1 MAKNFGNAGSMKAV
15 ANAKKVEQEKAQVV
29 ALQNISNDNLIDNP
43 KNGEDISFTADLEES
58 MKQNGF
64 TDPMEVTDFGMDNGK
79 YMILSGHRRRMAG
92 VKVFGK
98 EFFFPC
104 IVRHFDNAEQ
114 VQNYTLMANAQR
126 DSAKDPCLF
135 CARYKLHEEYLQSI
149 GFKGSKR
156 EEIAKRLGISA
167 QQSDRY
173 NNMNKIILPVWDM
186 VRAEIVGISSVQPM
200 AKHTKEEQLVIYNI
214 MQSAV
219 DKGVNLSRDTVKKI
233 VDGFREGKT
242 TWEEIADMP
251 RDSGLPLNGFADSE
265 PSESRDNGESGNRND
280 EVNREHDPIADELDA
295 MDEAEREWNE
305 NQQDNEDGEDE
316 AEEKEKHEPTPEEKA
331 LKLGEDIAKQLAKLD
346 TSLQD
351 IWKCKDKESAVDIVI
366 NMKSTMLAL
375 VDEMVRVSDDWKINE
390 EADKALT
397 EIVEAVELFNK

>member
-64 TDPMEVTDFGMDNGK
+64 TDPMEVTDFGMDSGK

-135 CARYKLHEEYLQSI
+135 CARYKLHEEYLESI

-167 QQSDRY
+167 QQADRY

-295 MDEAEREWNE
+295 MDESEREWNE
-305 NQQDNEDGEDE
+305 NQQGNEDGEDE

-375 VDEMVRVSDDWKINE
+375 VDEMVRVSDDWEINE

>member
-135 CARYKLHEEYLQSI
+135 CARYKLHEEYLESI

-167 QQSDRY
+167 QQADRY

-375 VDEMVRVSDDWKINE
+375 VEEMVRVSDDWKINE

>member
-135 CARYKLHEEYLQSI
+135 CARYKLHEEYLESI

-167 QQSDRY
+167 QQADRY

-295 MDEAEREWNE
+295 MDEVEREWNE

>member
-135 CARYKLHEEYLQSI
+135 CARYKLHEEYLESI

-167 QQSDRY
+167 QQADRY

-305 NQQDNEDGEDE
+305 NQQNNEDGEDE

>member
-135 CARYKLHEEYLQSI
+135 CARYKLHEEYLESI

-167 QQSDRY
+167 QQADRY

-265 PSESRDNGESGNRND
+265 PSESQDNGESGNRND

>member
-135 CARYKLHEEYLQSI
+135 CARYKLHEEYLESI

-167 QQSDRY
+167 QQADRY

-200 AKHTKEEQLVIYNI
+200 AKHTKEEQLVICNI

-305 NQQDNEDGEDE
+305 NQQENEDGEDE

-375 VDEMVRVSDDWKINE
+375 VDEMVRVSDDWEINE

>member
-135 CARYKLHEEYLQSI
+135 CARYKLHEEYLESI

-167 QQSDRY
+167 QQADRY

-316 AEEKEKHEPTPEEKA
+316 AEEKEKHEQTPEEKA

>member
-64 TDPMEVTDFGMDNGK
+64 TDPMEVTDFGMESGK
-79 YMILSGHRRRMAG
+79 YMILSGHRRRQAG
-92 VKVFGK
+92 IKVFGK

-135 CARYKLHEEYLQSI
+135 CARYKLHEEYLESI

-167 QQSDRY
+167 QQADRY

-305 NQQDNEDGEDE
+305 NQQENEDGEDE

-346 TSLQD
+346 TSLQN

-375 VDEMVRVSDDWKINE
+375 VDEMVRVSDDWEINE

>member
-1 MAKNFGNAGSMKAV
+1 MAKTFGNAGSMKAV

-135 CARYKLHEEYLQSI
+135 CARYKLHEEYLESI

-167 QQSDRY
+167 QQADRY

>member
-135 CARYKLHEEYLQSI
+135 CARYKLHEEYLESI

-167 QQSDRY
+167 QQADRY

-305 NQQDNEDGEDE
+305 NQQDNEDGEDK

>member
-64 TDPMEVTDFGMDNGK
+64 TDPMEVTDFGMDSGK

-135 CARYKLHEEYLQSI
+135 CARYKLHEEYLESI

-167 QQSDRY
+167 QQADRY

-214 MQSAV
+214 MQRAV

-251 RDSGLPLNGFADSE
+251 RDSGLPLNAFADSE

-375 VDEMVRVSDDWKINE
+375 VDEMVRVSDDWEINE

>member
-64 TDPMEVTDFGMDNGK
+64 TDPMEVTDFGMESGK

-135 CARYKLHEEYLQSI
+135 CARYKLHEEYLESI

-167 QQSDRY
+167 QQADRY

-265 PSESRDNGESGNRND
+265 PSESRDSEENGNRND

-295 MDEAEREWNE
+295 MDEAEREWKE
-305 NQQDNEDGEDE
+305 NQQENEDGEDE

-375 VDEMVRVSDDWKINE
+375 VDEIVRVSDDWEINE

>member
-135 CARYKLHEEYLQSI
+135 CARYKLHEEYLESI

-167 QQSDRY
+167 QQADRY

-251 RDSGLPLNGFADSE
+251 RDSGLPLNSFADSE

>member
-135 CARYKLHEEYLQSI
+135 CARYKLHEEYLESI

-167 QQSDRY
+167 QQADRY

-219 DKGVNLSRDTVKKI
+219 DKGVSLSRDTVKKI

>member
-64 TDPMEVTDFGMDNGK
+64 TDPMEVTDFGMESGK
-79 YMILSGHRRRMAG
+79 YMILSGHRRRQAG
-92 VKVFGK
+92 IKVFGK

-104 IVRHFDNAEQ
+104 IVRHFNNAEQ

-135 CARYKLHEEYLQSI
+135 CARYKLHEEYLESI

-167 QQSDRY
+167 QQADRY

-305 NQQDNEDGEDE
+305 NQQENEDGEDE

-375 VDEMVRVSDDWKINE
+375 VDEMVRVSDDWEINE

>member
-135 CARYKLHEEYLQSI
+135 CARYKLHEEYLESI

-167 QQSDRY
+167 QQADRY

-280 EVNREHDPIADELDA
+280 EVNREHDLIADELDA

>member
-135 CARYKLHEEYLQSI
+135 CARYKLHEEYLESI

-167 QQSDRY
+167 QQADRY

-305 NQQDNEDGEDE
+305 NQQENEDE

-375 VDEMVRVSDDWKINE
+375 VDEMVRVSDDWEINE

>member
-135 CARYKLHEEYLQSI
+135 CARYKLHEEYLESI

-167 QQSDRY
+167 QQADRY

-265 PSESRDNGESGNRND
+265 PSESRDNGKSGNRND

>member
-15 ANAKKVEQEKAQVV
+15 ANARKVEQEKAQVI

-64 TDPMEVTDFGMDNGK
+64 TDPMEVTDFGMESGK
-79 YMILSGHRRRMAG
+79 YMILSGHRRRQAG

-135 CARYKLHEEYLQSI
+135 CGRYKLHEEYLESI

-167 QQSDRY
+167 QQADRY

-186 VRAEIVGISSVQPM
+186 VRAETVGISSVQPM

-251 RDSGLPLNGFADSE
+251 RDSGLPLNGFVDSE
-265 PSESRDNGESGNRND
+265 PSESRDNEDSGNRND

-305 NQQDNEDGEDE
+305 NQQEKENEE
-316 AEEKEKHEPTPEEKA
+316 EKHEPTPEEKA

-346 TSLQD
+346 TNLQD
-351 IWKCKDKESAVDIVI
+351 IWKCKDKESAVDIVV

-375 VDEMVRVSDDWKINE
+375 VDEMVRVSDDWEITD
-390 EADKALT
+390 EAEKAFT
-397 EIVEAVELFNK
+397 EIIEAVELFNK

>member
-135 CARYKLHEEYLQSI
+135 CARYKLHEEYLESI

-167 QQSDRY
+167 QQADRY

-375 VDEMVRVSDDWKINE
+375 VDEMVRVSDDWEINE
-390 EADKALT
+390 EADKAFT

>member
-135 CARYKLHEEYLQSI
+135 CARYKLHEEYLESI

-167 QQSDRY
+167 QQADRY

-280 EVNREHDPIADELDA
+280 EVNREH
-295 MDEAEREWNE
+295 
-305 NQQDNEDGEDE
+305 QQDNEDGEDE

>member
-135 CARYKLHEEYLQSI
+135 CARYKLHEEYLESI

-156 EEIAKRLGISA
+156 EKIAKRLGISA
-167 QQSDRY
+167 QQADRY

-295 MDEAEREWNE
+295 MDKAEREWNE

>member
-135 CARYKLHEEYLQSI
+135 CARYKLHEEYLESI

-167 QQSDRY
+167 QQADRY

-305 NQQDNEDGEDE
+305 NQQDNE
-316 AEEKEKHEPTPEEKA
+316 EKEKHEPTPEEKA

>member
-1 MAKNFGNAGSMKAV
+1 MSKNFGNAGSMKAV

-29 ALQNISNDNLIDNP
+29 ALQNISNNNLIDNP

-135 CARYKLHEEYLQSI
+135 CARYKLHEEYLESI

-167 QQSDRY
+167 QQADRY

-305 NQQDNEDGEDE
+305 NQQENEDGEDE

-375 VDEMVRVSDDWKINE
+375 VDEMVRVSDDWEINE

>member
-29 ALQNISNDNLIDNP
+29 ALQNISNNNLIDNP

-135 CARYKLHEEYLQSI
+135 CARYKLHEEYLESI

-167 QQSDRY
+167 QQADRY

-305 NQQDNEDGEDE
+305 NQQENEDGEDE

-375 VDEMVRVSDDWKINE
+375 VDEMVRVSDDWEINE
-390 EADKALT
+390 EANKALT

>member
-64 TDPMEVTDFGMDNGK
+64 TDPMEVTDFGMESGK
-79 YMILSGHRRRMAG
+79 YMILSGHRRRQAG
-92 VKVFGK
+92 IKVFGK

-135 CARYKLHEEYLQSI
+135 CARYKLHEEYLESI
-149 GFKGSKR
+149 GFNGSKR

-167 QQSDRY
+167 QQADRY

-305 NQQDNEDGEDE
+305 NQQENEDGEDE

-375 VDEMVRVSDDWKINE
+375 VDEMVRVSDDWEINE

>member
-135 CARYKLHEEYLQSI
+135 CARYKLHEEYLESI

-167 QQSDRY
+167 QQADRY

-316 AEEKEKHEPTPEEKA
+316 VEEKEKHEPTPEEKA

>member
-135 CARYKLHEEYLQSI
+135 CARYKLHEEYLESI

-167 QQSDRY
+167 QQADRY

-295 MDEAEREWNE
+295 MDKAEREWNE

-316 AEEKEKHEPTPEEKA
+316 AKEKEKHEPTPEEKA

>member
-135 CARYKLHEEYLQSI
+135 CARYKLHEEYLESI

-167 QQSDRY
+167 QQADRY

-305 NQQDNEDGEDE
+305 NQQENEDE

-331 LKLGEDIAKQLAKLD
+331 LRLGEDIAKQLAKLD

-375 VDEMVRVSDDWKINE
+375 VDEMVRVSDDWEINE

>member
-135 CARYKLHEEYLQSI
+135 CARYKLHEEYLESI

-167 QQSDRY
+167 QQADRY

-280 EVNREHDPIADELDA
+280 EVNREHDPI
-295 MDEAEREWNE
+295 
-305 NQQDNEDGEDE
+305 DNEDGEDE

>member
-135 CARYKLHEEYLQSI
+135 CARYKLHEEYLESI

-167 QQSDRY
+167 QQADRY

-265 PSESRDNGESGNRND
+265 PSESRDNGGSGNRND

>member
-64 TDPMEVTDFGMDNGK
+64 TDPMEVTDFGMESGK
-79 YMILSGHRRRMAG
+79 YMILSGHRRRQAG
-92 VKVFGK
+92 IKVFGK

-135 CARYKLHEEYLQSI
+135 CARYKLHEEYLESI

-167 QQSDRY
+167 QQADRY

-305 NQQDNEDGEDE
+305 NQQENEDGEDE

>member
-135 CARYKLHEEYLQSI
+135 CARYKLHEEYLESI

-167 QQSDRY
+167 QQADRY

-265 PSESRDNGESGNRND
+265 PSESRDNGESGNCND

>member
-135 CARYKLHEEYLQSI
+135 CARYKLHEEYLESI

-167 QQSDRY
+167 QQADRY

-375 VDEMVRVSDDWKINE
+375 VDEW
-390 EADKALT
+390 
-397 EIVEAVELFNK
+397 

>member
-64 TDPMEVTDFGMDNGK
+64 TDPMEVTDFGMESGK

-135 CARYKLHEEYLQSI
+135 CARYKLHEEYLESI

-167 QQSDRY
+167 QQADRY

-265 PSESRDNGESGNRND
+265 PSESRDSEENGNRND

-295 MDEAEREWNE
+295 MDEAEREWKE
-305 NQQDNEDGEDE
+305 NQQENEDGEDE

-375 VDEMVRVSDDWKINE
+375 VDEMVRVSDDWEINE

>member
-135 CARYKLHEEYLQSI
+135 CARYKLHEEYLESI

-167 QQSDRY
+167 QQADRY

-295 MDEAEREWNE
+295 MDEAE
-305 NQQDNEDGEDE
+305 
-316 AEEKEKHEPTPEEKA
+316 EKEKHEPTPEEKA

-375 VDEMVRVSDDWKINE
+375 VDEMVRVSDDWEINE

>member
-135 CARYKLHEEYLQSI
+135 CARYKLHEEYLESI

-167 QQSDRY
+167 QQADRY

-295 MDEAEREWNE
+295 MDKAEREWNE
-305 NQQDNEDGEDE
+305 NQQENEDGEDE

>member
-135 CARYKLHEEYLQSI
+135 CARYKLHEEYLESI

-167 QQSDRY
+167 QQADRY

-280 EVNREHDPIADELDA
+280 EVNREHDPIANELDA

>member
-64 TDPMEVTDFGMDNGK
+64 TDPMEVTDFGMESGK

-135 CARYKLHEEYLQSI
+135 CARYKLHEEYLESI

-167 QQSDRY
+167 QQADRY

-295 MDEAEREWNE
+295 MDEAE
-305 NQQDNEDGEDE
+305 
-316 AEEKEKHEPTPEEKA
+316 EKEKHEPTPEEKA

-375 VDEMVRVSDDWKINE
+375 VDEMVRVSDDWEINE

>member
-135 CARYKLHEEYLQSI
+135 CARYKLHEEYLESI

-167 QQSDRY
+167 QQADRY

-265 PSESRDNGESGNRND
+265 PSESRDNGESGNSND

-295 MDEAEREWNE
+295 M
-305 NQQDNEDGEDE
+305 DE